1 MRNVLAVTVS
11 RSDYGILL
19 PVLTLL
25 QSEPSINLQLIVTGS
40 HLSPHF
46 GNTVDEIDDTTF
58 QIAERID
65 MLLSSDTPS
74 GIGKSIG
81 LGVIGFSQAFDRL
94 QPDILLLI
102 GDRFETHAA
111 AVAALPFNLPVAHIH
126 GGERTEGAIDDSI
139 RHSITKLSHLHFVAT
154 PEYKNR
160 VMQLG
165 EEVSRVIIS
174 GAPSLDNLKS
184 ITLLPKSQ
192 IGQRLD
198 INMELDPYI
207 ITFHP
212 VTLEFE
218 ETESQV
224 KQLLHALE
232 RTENPLIFT
241 MPNADTS
248 NSIITSLLKDFVSN
262 HCSAHLFSNLGTQI
276 YFSLMST
283 AEIMVGNS
291 SSGLIEAPMFGLP
304 VVNVGNRQNGRVK
317 GTNIIDVG
325 YPSSEIAEGIKKATS
340 PDFRKAAQRSSN
352 PYGNGGAAN
361 IIADHLKNVPLGSG
375 LLKKP
380 FVDIPYL
387 HLIDDLSE

>member
-11 RSDYGILL
+11 RTDYGILL

-111 AVAALPFNLPVAHIH
+111 AMAALPFNLPVAHIH

-139 RHSITKLSHLHFVAT
+139 RHAITKLSHLHFVAT

-160 VMQLG
+160 VIQLG

-184 ITLLPKSQ
+184 ITLVSKSQ
-192 IGQRLD
+192 I
-198 INMELDPYI
+198 
-207 ITFHP
+207 
-212 VTLEFE
+212 
-218 ETESQV
+218 
-224 KQLLHALE
+224 
-232 RTENPLIFT
+232 
-241 MPNADTS
+241 
-248 NSIITSLLKDFVSN
+248 
-262 HCSAHLFSNLGTQI
+262 
-276 YFSLMST
+276 
-283 AEIMVGNS
+283 
-291 SSGLIEAPMFGLP
+291 
-304 VVNVGNRQNGRVK
+304 
-317 GTNIIDVG
+317 
-325 YPSSEIAEGIKKATS
+325 
-340 PDFRKAAQRSSN
+340 
-352 PYGNGGAAN
+352 
-361 IIADHLKNVPLGSG
+361 
-375 LLKKP
+375 
-380 FVDIPYL
+380 
-387 HLIDDLSE
+387 